1 MYRYLLRK
9 KGYCVLFAALL
20 VANCVAGP
28 LFSLV
33 MSALVDCAGKNAEVL
48 FRTLLGGIGYAVIY
62 NLVALSYRCMKTW
75 ILTDARYFLKR
86 DIFAA
91 LMNRSVADFDAGSSA
106 EYMNELSNNLNQFEN
121 VYWGNHLHLFECLMS
136 FIAAAAICISLQPLL
151 LVLMLFLALLSMGV
165 TRLTTSPLEKSMEN
179 FAKSAEAY
187 TGEIRDDFAGFRLIR
202 SYGILPLILRKHD
215 NKNRAMETANRQNIN
230 CRMVCAYAGNFVGL
244 LSTVLVMAM
253 ASYFSLKGMFSA
265 GMVIAFGH
273 LIGQIISPIESM
285 PSIVANFRASRPLEK
300 RFRHLLGENITSR
313 NLLTQTDK
321 NDSMEKGLS
330 REKARP
336 TKEEL
341 SRENALSRRK
351 AHATKDADIPKANG
365 FREEIIL
372 DKLSFRYG
380 ENINVGHPMGQNH
393 PMGQRHPMEK
403 DPSMEENRSMENT
416 PPMQET
422 FSREVLRNLSF
433 RFRAGKHYAV
443 IGKSGCGKS
452 TLLSLLLGYYP
463 NYSGSIRYDGVEL
476 RELTREYLGNTVA
489 YVSQDTFLFQD
500 TIQNNITLYHEEYTP
515 QEIEAA
521 LEQAG
526 LKELVDSLPEGLSA
540 MVEENGKN
548 FSGGE
553 KQRLS
558 LARALLRKSRVLLLD
573 EFTANL
579 DKETAEKIEAQ
590 VMGLKDC
597 LIITV
602 THRLTPDMLSR
613 YDGILDLTQ
622 AGNGAV

>member
-75 ILTDARYFLKR
+75 ILTDARYSLKR
-86 DIFAA
+86 DIFTA

-165 TRLTTSPLEKSMEN
+165 TRLTTSPLEKSMES
-179 FAKSAEAY
+179 FAKSAESY

-202 SYGILPLILRKHD
+202 SYGILPHILRKHD

-313 NLLTQTDK
+313 NLLIQT
-321 NDSMEKGLS
+321 LS
-330 REKARP
+330 
-336 TKEEL
+336 
-341 SRENALSRRK
+341 
-351 AHATKDADIPKANG
+351 TKDADIPKANG

-372 DKLSFRYG
+372 DKLSFRY
-380 ENINVGHPMGQNH
+380 
-393 PMGQRHPMEK
+393 
-403 DPSMEENRSMENT
+403 
-416 PPMQET
+416 ET
-422 FSREVLRNLSF
+422 LSREVLRNLSF
-433 RFRAGKHYAV
+433 RFRTGKHYAV

-452 TLLSLLLGYYP
+452 TLLSLLLGHYP

-515 QEIEAA
+515 QEIEAV

-526 LKELVDSLPEGLSA
+526 LKGLVDSLPEGLSA

-553 KQRLS
+553 KQRFS

-579 DKETAEKIEAQ
+579 DKETAEKIEEQ

-602 THRLTPDMLSR
+602 THRLTPDMHSR

-622 AGNGAV
+622 TGNGAVL

>member
-75 ILTDARYFLKR
+75 ILTDARYSLKR
-86 DIFAA
+86 DIFTA

-121 VYWGNHLHLFECLMS
+121 VYWSNHLHLFECLMS

-165 TRLTTSPLEKSMEN
+165 TRLTTSPLEKSMES
-179 FAKSAEAY
+179 FAKSAESY

-202 SYGILPLILRKHD
+202 SYGILPHILRKHD

-253 ASYFSLKGMFSA
+253 ASYFSLKGMFSV

-313 NLLTQTDK
+313 NLLIQT
-321 NDSMEKGLS
+321 LS
-330 REKARP
+330 
-336 TKEEL
+336 
-341 SRENALSRRK
+341 
-351 AHATKDADIPKANG
+351 TKDADIPKANG

-380 ENINVGHPMGQNH
+380 ENINEEDTIGQN
-393 PMGQRHPMEK
+393 
-403 DPSMEENRSMENT
+403 
-416 PPMQET
+416 PPRQET

-433 RFRAGKHYAV
+433 RFRTGKHYAV

-579 DKETAEKIEAQ
+579 DKETAEKIEEQ

>member
-9 KGYCVLFAALL
+9 KGYCLLFAALL
-20 VANCVAGP
+20 VTNCVAGP

-62 NLVALSYRCMKTW
+62 NLLALSYRCMKTW
-75 ILTDARYFLKR
+75 ILTDARYSLKR

-121 VYWGNHLHLFECLMS
+121 VYWSNHLHLFECLIS

-165 TRLTTSPLEKSMEN
+165 TRLTTSPLEKSMES
-179 FAKSAEAY
+179 FAESAKAY

-313 NLLTQTDK
+313 NLLIQT
-321 NDSMEKGLS
+321 LS
-330 REKARP
+330 
-336 TKEEL
+336 
-341 SRENALSRRK
+341 
-351 AHATKDADIPKANG
+351 TKDADIPKANG

-372 DKLSFRYG
+372 DKLSFRY
-380 ENINVGHPMGQNH
+380 
-393 PMGQRHPMEK
+393 
-403 DPSMEENRSMENT
+403 
-416 PPMQET
+416 ET
-422 FSREVLRNLSF
+422 LSREVLRNLSF
-433 RFRAGKHYAV
+433 RFRTGKHYAV

-452 TLLSLLLGYYP
+452 TLLSLLLGHYP

-553 KQRLS
+553 KQRFS

-579 DKETAEKIEAQ
+579 DKETAEKIEEQ

-602 THRLTPDMLSR
+602 THRLTPDMHSR

-622 AGNGAV
+622 TGNGAVL

>member
-1 MYRYLLRK
+1 M
-9 KGYCVLFAALL
+9 
-20 VANCVAGP
+20 
-28 LFSLV
+28 
-33 MSALVDCAGKNAEVL
+33 
-48 FRTLLGGIGYAVIY
+48 
-62 NLVALSYRCMKTW
+62 
-75 ILTDARYFLKR
+75 
-86 DIFAA
+86 
-91 LMNRSVADFDAGSSA
+91 
-106 EYMNELSNNLNQFEN
+106 
-121 VYWGNHLHLFECLMS
+121 
-136 FIAAAAICISLQPLL
+136 
-151 LVLMLFLALLSMGV
+151 
-165 TRLTTSPLEKSMEN
+165 
-179 FAKSAEAY
+179 
-187 TGEIRDDFAGFRLIR
+187 
-202 SYGILPLILRKHD
+202 
-215 NKNRAMETANRQNIN
+215 
-230 CRMVCAYAGNFVGL
+230 GL

-253 ASYFSLKGMFSA
+253 ASYFSLKGMFSV

-300 RFRHLLGENITSR
+300 RFRHLLEENITTR
-313 NLLTQTDK
+313 NLLPRTDK
-321 NDSMEKGLS
+321 NASKEKGLS
-330 REKARP
+330 KEKARP
-336 TKEEL
+336 TKEEP

-351 AHATKDADIPKANG
+351 AHDTKDADIPKANG

-380 ENINVGHPMGQNH
+380 ENINEEDTIGQN
-393 PMGQRHPMEK
+393 
-403 DPSMEENRSMENT
+403 
-416 PPMQET
+416 PPRQET

-433 RFRAGKHYAV
+433 RFRTGKHYAV

-579 DKETAEKIEAQ
+579 DKETAEKIEEQ

>member
-9 KGYCVLFAALL
+9 KGYCLLFAALL

-62 NLVALSYRCMKTW
+62 NLLALSYRCMKTW
-75 ILTDARYFLKR
+75 ILTDARYSLKR

-121 VYWGNHLHLFECLMS
+121 VYWSNHLHLFECLMS

-165 TRLTTSPLEKSMEN
+165 TRLTTSPLEKSMES
-179 FAKSAEAY
+179 FAESAKAY

-253 ASYFSLKGMFSA
+253 ASYFSLKGMFSV

-313 NLLTQTDK
+313 NLLIQT
-321 NDSMEKGLS
+321 LS
-330 REKARP
+330 
-336 TKEEL
+336 
-341 SRENALSRRK
+341 
-351 AHATKDADIPKANG
+351 TKDADIPKANG

-372 DKLSFRYG
+372 DKLSFRY
-380 ENINVGHPMGQNH
+380 
-393 PMGQRHPMEK
+393 
-403 DPSMEENRSMENT
+403 
-416 PPMQET
+416 ET
-422 FSREVLRNLSF
+422 LSREVLRNLSF
-433 RFRAGKHYAV
+433 RFRTGKHYAV

-452 TLLSLLLGYYP
+452 TLLSLLLGHYP

-579 DKETAEKIEAQ
+579 DKETAEKIEEQ

-602 THRLTPDMLSR
+602 THRLTPDMHSR

-622 AGNGAV
+622 TGNGAVL

>member
-62 NLVALSYRCMKTW
+62 NLLALSYRCMKTW
-75 ILTDARYFLKR
+75 ILTDARYSLKR

-121 VYWGNHLHLFECLMS
+121 VYWSNHLHLFECLMS

-165 TRLTTSPLEKSMEN
+165 TRLTTSPLEKSMES
-179 FAKSAEAY
+179 FAESAKAY

-313 NLLTQTDK
+313 NLLIQT
-321 NDSMEKGLS
+321 LS
-330 REKARP
+330 
-336 TKEEL
+336 
-341 SRENALSRRK
+341 
-351 AHATKDADIPKANG
+351 TKDADIPKANG

-372 DKLSFRYG
+372 DKLSFRY
-380 ENINVGHPMGQNH
+380 
-393 PMGQRHPMEK
+393 
-403 DPSMEENRSMENT
+403 
-416 PPMQET
+416 ET
-422 FSREVLRNLSF
+422 LSREVLRNLSF
-433 RFRAGKHYAV
+433 RFRTGKHYAV

-452 TLLSLLLGYYP
+452 TLLSLLLGHYP

-515 QEIEAA
+515 QEIEAV

-526 LKELVDSLPEGLSA
+526 LKGLVDSLPEGLSA

-553 KQRLS
+553 KQRFS

-602 THRLTPDMLSR
+602 THRLTPDMHSR

-622 AGNGAV
+622 TGNGAVL

>member
-9 KGYCVLFAALL
+9 KGYCLLFAALL
-20 VANCVAGP
+20 VTNGAAGP

-62 NLVALSYRCMKTW
+62 NLLALSYRCMKTW
-75 ILTDARYFLKR
+75 ILTDARYSLKR

-121 VYWGNHLHLFECLMS
+121 VYWSNHLHLFECLIS

-165 TRLTTSPLEKSMEN
+165 TRLTTSPLEKSMES
-179 FAKSAEAY
+179 FAESAKAY

-253 ASYFSLKGMFSA
+253 ASYFSLKGMFSV

-300 RFRHLLGENITSR
+300 RFRHLLGEYITTR

-330 REKARP
+330 KEKARP
-336 TKEEL
+336 TKEEP

-351 AHATKDADIPKANG
+351 AHDTKDADLPKANG

-380 ENINVGHPMGQNH
+380 ENINEEDTIGQN
-393 PMGQRHPMEK
+393 
-403 DPSMEENRSMENT
+403 
-416 PPMQET
+416 PPRQEPL
-422 FSREVLRNLSF
+422 SREVLRNLSF
-433 RFRAGKHYAV
+433 RFRTGKHYAV

-452 TLLSLLLGYYP
+452 TLLSLLLGHYP

-579 DKETAEKIEAQ
+579 DKETAEKIEEQ

-622 AGNGAV
+622 AGNDAV

>member
-62 NLVALSYRCMKTW
+62 NLLALSYRCMKTW
-75 ILTDARYFLKR
+75 ILTDARYSLKR

-121 VYWGNHLHLFECLMS
+121 VYWSNHLHLFECLIS

-165 TRLTTSPLEKSMEN
+165 TRLTTSPLEKSMES
-179 FAKSAEAY
+179 FAESAKAY

-253 ASYFSLKGMFSA
+253 ASYFSLKGMFSV

-313 NLLTQTDK
+313 NLLIQT
-321 NDSMEKGLS
+321 LS
-330 REKARP
+330 
-336 TKEEL
+336 
-341 SRENALSRRK
+341 
-351 AHATKDADIPKANG
+351 TKDADIPKANG

-372 DKLSFRYG
+372 DKLSFRY
-380 ENINVGHPMGQNH
+380 
-393 PMGQRHPMEK
+393 
-403 DPSMEENRSMENT
+403 
-416 PPMQET
+416 ET
-422 FSREVLRNLSF
+422 LSREVLRNLSF
-433 RFRAGKHYAV
+433 RFRTGKHYAV

-452 TLLSLLLGYYP
+452 TLLSLLLGHYP

-579 DKETAEKIEAQ
+579 DKETAEKIEEQ

-602 THRLTPDMLSR
+602 THRLTPDMHSR

-622 AGNGAV
+622 TGNGAVL

>member
-62 NLVALSYRCMKTW
+62 NLLALSYRCMKTW
-75 ILTDARYFLKR
+75 ILTDARYSLKR

-121 VYWGNHLHLFECLMS
+121 VYWSNHLHLFECLIS

-165 TRLTTSPLEKSMEN
+165 TRLTTSPLEKSMDG
-179 FAKSAEAY
+179 FAKSAESY

-253 ASYFSLKGMFSA
+253 ASYFSLKGMFSV

-351 AHATKDADIPKANG
+351 AHDTKEADIPKANG

-372 DKLSFRYG
+372 DRLSFRYG
-380 ENINVGHPMGQNH
+380 ENINEEHTMGQN
-393 PMGQRHPMEK
+393 
-403 DPSMEENRSMENT
+403 
-416 PPMQET
+416 PPRQET
-422 FSREVLRNLSF
+422 LSREVLRNLSF

-526 LKELVDSLPEGLSA
+526 LKELVDSLPEGLST

-622 AGNGAV
+622 AGNGAL

>member
-62 NLVALSYRCMKTW
+62 NLLALSYRCMKTW
-75 ILTDARYFLKR
+75 ILTDARYSLKR

-121 VYWGNHLHLFECLMS
+121 VYWSNHLHLFECLIS

-165 TRLTTSPLEKSMEN
+165 TRLTTSPLEKSMDG
-179 FAKSAEAY
+179 FAKSAESY

-313 NLLTQTDK
+313 NLLIQT
-321 NDSMEKGLS
+321 LS
-330 REKARP
+330 
-336 TKEEL
+336 
-341 SRENALSRRK
+341 
-351 AHATKDADIPKANG
+351 TKDADIPKANG

-372 DKLSFRYG
+372 DKLSFRY
-380 ENINVGHPMGQNH
+380 
-393 PMGQRHPMEK
+393 
-403 DPSMEENRSMENT
+403 
-416 PPMQET
+416 ET
-422 FSREVLRNLSF
+422 LSREVLRNLSF
-433 RFRAGKHYAV
+433 RFRTGKHYAV

-452 TLLSLLLGYYP
+452 TLLSLLLGHYP

-515 QEIEAA
+515 QEIEAV

-526 LKELVDSLPEGLSA
+526 LKGLVDSLPEGLSA

-553 KQRLS
+553 KQRFS

-579 DKETAEKIEAQ
+579 DKETAEKIEEQ

>member
-1 MYRYLLRK
+1 MHMYRYLLRK
-9 KGYCVLFAALL
+9 KGYCLLFAALL
-20 VANCVAGP
+20 VTNGAAGP

-62 NLVALSYRCMKTW
+62 NLLALSYRCMKTW

-165 TRLTTSPLEKSMEN
+165 TRLTTSPLEKSMES
-179 FAKSAEAY
+179 FAKSAESY

-265 GMVIAFGH
+265 GTVIAFGH

-313 NLLTQTDK
+313 NLLIQT
-321 NDSMEKGLS
+321 LS
-330 REKARP
+330 
-336 TKEEL
+336 
-341 SRENALSRRK
+341 
-351 AHATKDADIPKANG
+351 TKDADIPKANG

-372 DKLSFRYG
+372 DKLSFRY
-380 ENINVGHPMGQNH
+380 
-393 PMGQRHPMEK
+393 
-403 DPSMEENRSMENT
+403 
-416 PPMQET
+416 ET
-422 FSREVLRNLSF
+422 LSREVLRNLSF
-433 RFRAGKHYAV
+433 RFRTGKHYAV

-452 TLLSLLLGYYP
+452 TLLSLLLGHYP

-476 RELTREYLGNTVA
+476 RDLTREYLGNTVA

-515 QEIEAA
+515 QEIEAV

-526 LKELVDSLPEGLSA
+526 LKGLVDSLPEGLSA

-553 KQRLS
+553 KQRFS

-579 DKETAEKIEAQ
+579 DKETAEKIEEQ

-602 THRLTPDMLSR
+602 THRLTPDMHSR

-622 AGNGAV
+622 TRNGAVL

>member
-9 KGYCVLFAALL
+9 KGYCLLFAALL
-20 VANCVAGP
+20 VTNGAAGP

-62 NLVALSYRCMKTW
+62 NLLALSYRCMKTW

-165 TRLTTSPLEKSMEN
+165 TRLTTSPLEKSMES
-179 FAKSAEAY
+179 FAKSAESY

-265 GMVIAFGH
+265 GTVIAFGH

-313 NLLTQTDK
+313 NLLIQT
-321 NDSMEKGLS
+321 LS
-330 REKARP
+330 
-336 TKEEL
+336 
-341 SRENALSRRK
+341 
-351 AHATKDADIPKANG
+351 TKDADIPKANG

-372 DKLSFRYG
+372 DKLSFRY
-380 ENINVGHPMGQNH
+380 
-393 PMGQRHPMEK
+393 
-403 DPSMEENRSMENT
+403 
-416 PPMQET
+416 ET
-422 FSREVLRNLSF
+422 LSREVLRNLSF
-433 RFRAGKHYAV
+433 RFRTGKHYAV

-452 TLLSLLLGYYP
+452 TLLSLLLGHYP

-515 QEIEAA
+515 QEIEAV

-526 LKELVDSLPEGLSA
+526 LKGLVDSLPEGLSA

>member
-62 NLVALSYRCMKTW
+62 NLLALSYRCMKTW
-75 ILTDARYFLKR
+75 ILTDARYSLKR

-121 VYWGNHLHLFECLMS
+121 VYWSNHLHLFECLMS

-165 TRLTTSPLEKSMEN
+165 TRLTTSPLEKSMES
-179 FAKSAEAY
+179 FAESAKAY

-313 NLLTQTDK
+313 NLLIQT
-321 NDSMEKGLS
+321 LS
-330 REKARP
+330 
-336 TKEEL
+336 
-341 SRENALSRRK
+341 
-351 AHATKDADIPKANG
+351 TKDADIPKANG

-372 DKLSFRYG
+372 DKLSFRY
-380 ENINVGHPMGQNH
+380 
-393 PMGQRHPMEK
+393 
-403 DPSMEENRSMENT
+403 
-416 PPMQET
+416 ET
-422 FSREVLRNLSF
+422 LSREVLRNLSF
-433 RFRAGKHYAV
+433 RFRTGKHYAV

-452 TLLSLLLGYYP
+452 TLLSLLLGHYP

-515 QEIEAA
+515 QEIEAV

-526 LKELVDSLPEGLSA
+526 LKGLVDSLPEGLSA

-553 KQRLS
+553 KQRFS

-579 DKETAEKIEAQ
+579 DKETAEKIEEQ

-602 THRLTPDMLSR
+602 THRLTPDMRSR

-622 AGNGAV
+622 AGNGAVL

>member
-62 NLVALSYRCMKTW
+62 NLLALSYRCMKTW
-75 ILTDARYFLKR
+75 ILTDARYSLKR

-121 VYWGNHLHLFECLMS
+121 VYWSNHLHLFECLIS

-165 TRLTTSPLEKSMEN
+165 TRLTTSPLEKSMDG
-179 FAKSAEAY
+179 FAKSAESY

-300 RFRHLLGENITSR
+300 RFRHLLGENITTR
-313 NLLTQTDK
+313 NLLTQT
-321 NDSMEKGLS
+321 LS
-330 REKARP
+330 
-336 TKEEL
+336 
-341 SRENALSRRK
+341 
-351 AHATKDADIPKANG
+351 TKDADIPKANG

-372 DKLSFRYG
+372 DKLSFRY
-380 ENINVGHPMGQNH
+380 
-393 PMGQRHPMEK
+393 
-403 DPSMEENRSMENT
+403 
-416 PPMQET
+416 ET
-422 FSREVLRNLSF
+422 LSREVLRNLSF
-433 RFRAGKHYAV
+433 RFRTGKHYAV

-452 TLLSLLLGYYP
+452 TLLSLLLGHYP

-515 QEIEAA
+515 QEIEAV

-526 LKELVDSLPEGLSA
+526 LKGLVDSLPEGLSA

-553 KQRLS
+553 KQRFS

-579 DKETAEKIEAQ
+579 DKETAEKIEEQ

-602 THRLTPDMLSR
+602 THRLTPDMHSR

-622 AGNGAV
+622 TGNGAVL

>member
-9 KGYCVLFAALL
+9 KGYCLLFAALL
-20 VANCVAGP
+20 VTNGAAGP

-62 NLVALSYRCMKTW
+62 NLLALSYRCMKTW
-75 ILTDARYFLKR
+75 ILTDARYSLKR

-121 VYWGNHLHLFECLMS
+121 VYWSNHLHLFECLIS

-165 TRLTTSPLEKSMEN
+165 TRLTTSPLEKSMES
-179 FAKSAEAY
+179 FAESAKAY

-253 ASYFSLKGMFSA
+253 ASYFSLKGMLSA

-313 NLLTQTDK
+313 NLLIQT
-321 NDSMEKGLS
+321 LS
-330 REKARP
+330 
-336 TKEEL
+336 
-341 SRENALSRRK
+341 
-351 AHATKDADIPKANG
+351 TKDADIPKANG

-372 DKLSFRYG
+372 DKLSFRY
-380 ENINVGHPMGQNH
+380 
-393 PMGQRHPMEK
+393 
-403 DPSMEENRSMENT
+403 
-416 PPMQET
+416 ET
-422 FSREVLRNLSF
+422 LSREVLRNLSF
-433 RFRAGKHYAV
+433 RFRTGKHYAV

-526 LKELVDSLPEGLSA
+526 LKELVDSLPEGLST

-590 VMGLKDC
+590 VIGLKDC

>member
-9 KGYCVLFAALL
+9 KGYCLLFAALL
-20 VANCVAGP
+20 VTNGAAGP

-62 NLVALSYRCMKTW
+62 NLLALSYRCMKTW
-75 ILTDARYFLKR
+75 ILTDARYSLKR

-121 VYWGNHLHLFECLMS
+121 VYWSNHLHLFECLIS

-165 TRLTTSPLEKSMEN
+165 TRLTTSPLEKSMES
-179 FAKSAEAY
+179 FAESAKAY

-253 ASYFSLKGMFSA
+253 ASYFSLKGMFSV

-313 NLLTQTDK
+313 NLLIQT
-321 NDSMEKGLS
+321 LS
-330 REKARP
+330 
-336 TKEEL
+336 
-341 SRENALSRRK
+341 
-351 AHATKDADIPKANG
+351 TKDADIPKANG

-372 DKLSFRYG
+372 DKLSFRY
-380 ENINVGHPMGQNH
+380 
-393 PMGQRHPMEK
+393 
-403 DPSMEENRSMENT
+403 
-416 PPMQET
+416 ET
-422 FSREVLRNLSF
+422 LSREVLRNLSF
-433 RFRAGKHYAV
+433 RFRTGKHYAV

-452 TLLSLLLGYYP
+452 TLLSLLLGHYP

-515 QEIEAA
+515 QEIEAV

-558 LARALLRKSRVLLLD
+558 LARALLKKSRVLLLD

-622 AGNGAV
+622 AGNDAV

>member
-9 KGYCVLFAALL
+9 KGYCVLFAVLL
-20 VANCVAGP
+20 VTSGVAGP
-28 LFSLV
+28 LFSLI
-33 MSALVDCAGKNAEVL
+33 MSALVDCAGRNAEEL

-62 NLVALSYRCMKTW
+62 NILALSYRCMKTW
-75 ILTDARYFLKR
+75 ILTDARYSLKR

-91 LMNRSVADFDAGSSA
+91 IMNRSVADFDAGSSA

-121 VYWGNHLHLFECLMS
+121 VYWGNHLHLLECLMS

-165 TRLTTSPLEKSMEN
+165 TRLTTSPLEKSMES
-179 FAKSAEAY
+179 FANSAEAY
-187 TGEIRDDFAGFRLIR
+187 TGEIRDDFAGFRLVR
-202 SYGILPLILRKHD
+202 SFGILSLILRKHD
-215 NKNRAMETANRQNIN
+215 NKNRAMETANRQNTN

-265 GMVIAFGH
+265 GTVIAFGH

-285 PSIVANFRASRPLEK
+285 PSIVANFRAARPLKK
-300 RFRHLLGENITSR
+300 RFRHLLGGNITSR
-313 NLLTQTDK
+313 NLLTQAGK
-321 NDSMEKGLS
+321 NDS
-330 REKARP
+330 
-336 TKEEL
+336 TEE
-341 SRENALSRRK
+341 EPD
-351 AHATKDADIPKANG
+351 TFFPKSNG

-372 DKLSFRYG
+372 DELSFRYG
-380 ENINVGHPMGQNH
+380 ENINDEYPMA
-393 PMGQRHPMEK
+393 
-403 DPSMEENRSMENT
+403 ENYPTESDNPPRQENL
-416 PPMQET
+416 
-422 FSREVLRNLSF
+422 SREVLRNLSF
-433 RFRAGKHYAV
+433 RFRAGQHYAV

-452 TLLSLLLGYYP
+452 TLLFLLLGYYP

-500 TIQNNITLYHEEYTP
+500 TIQNNITLYHEEYTL
-515 QEIEAA
+515 QEINAA
-521 LEQAG
+521 LKQAG
-526 LKELVDSLPEGLSA
+526 LKELVDSLPEGLST

-558 LARALLRKSRVLLLD
+558 LARALLGKSRILLLD

-579 DKETAEKIEAQ
+579 DKETAERIEAQ

-597 LIITV
+597 LVITV
-602 THRLTPDMLSR
+602 THRLTPDMHSR

-622 AGNGAV
+622 AGNFSF

>member
-9 KGYCVLFAALL
+9 KGYCLLFAALL
-20 VANCVAGP
+20 VTNGAAGP

-62 NLVALSYRCMKTW
+62 NLLALSYRCMKTW
-75 ILTDARYFLKR
+75 ILTDARYSLKR

-121 VYWGNHLHLFECLMS
+121 VYWSNHLHLFECLIS

-165 TRLTTSPLEKSMEN
+165 TRLTTSPLEKSMES
-179 FAKSAEAY
+179 FAESAKAY

-253 ASYFSLKGMFSA
+253 ASYFSLKGMLSA

-313 NLLTQTDK
+313 NLLIQT
-321 NDSMEKGLS
+321 LS
-330 REKARP
+330 
-336 TKEEL
+336 
-341 SRENALSRRK
+341 
-351 AHATKDADIPKANG
+351 TKDADIPKANG

-372 DKLSFRYG
+372 DKLSFRY
-380 ENINVGHPMGQNH
+380 
-393 PMGQRHPMEK
+393 
-403 DPSMEENRSMENT
+403 
-416 PPMQET
+416 ET
-422 FSREVLRNLSF
+422 LSREVLRNLSF
-433 RFRAGKHYAV
+433 RFRTGKHYAV

-452 TLLSLLLGYYP
+452 TLLSLLLGHYP

-553 KQRLS
+553 KQRFS

-579 DKETAEKIEAQ
+579 DKETAEKIEEQ

>member
-1 MYRYLLRK
+1 MHMYRYLLRK
-9 KGYCVLFAALL
+9 KGYCLLFAALL
-20 VANCVAGP
+20 VTNGAAGP

-62 NLVALSYRCMKTW
+62 NLLALSYRCMKTW

-165 TRLTTSPLEKSMEN
+165 TRLTTSPLEKSMES
-179 FAKSAEAY
+179 FAKSAESY

-265 GMVIAFGH
+265 GTVIAFGH

-313 NLLTQTDK
+313 NLLIQT
-321 NDSMEKGLS
+321 LS
-330 REKARP
+330 
-336 TKEEL
+336 
-341 SRENALSRRK
+341 
-351 AHATKDADIPKANG
+351 TKDADIPKANG

-372 DKLSFRYG
+372 DKLSFRY
-380 ENINVGHPMGQNH
+380 
-393 PMGQRHPMEK
+393 
-403 DPSMEENRSMENT
+403 
-416 PPMQET
+416 ET
-422 FSREVLRNLSF
+422 LSREVLRNLSF
-433 RFRAGKHYAV
+433 RFRTGKHYAV

-452 TLLSLLLGYYP
+452 TLLSLLLGHYP

-515 QEIEAA
+515 QEIEAV

-526 LKELVDSLPEGLSA
+526 LKGLVDSLPEGLSA

-553 KQRLS
+553 KQRFS

-579 DKETAEKIEAQ
+579 DKETAEKIEEQ

-602 THRLTPDMLSR
+602 THRLTPDMHSR

-622 AGNGAV
+622 TRNGAVL

>member
-1 MYRYLLRK
+1 MHMYRYLLRK

-62 NLVALSYRCMKTW
+62 NLLALSYRCMKTW
-75 ILTDARYFLKR
+75 ILTDARYSLKR

-121 VYWGNHLHLFECLMS
+121 VYWSNHLHLFECLMS

-165 TRLTTSPLEKSMEN
+165 TRLTTSPLEKSMES
-179 FAKSAEAY
+179 FAESAKAY

-313 NLLTQTDK
+313 NLLIQT
-321 NDSMEKGLS
+321 LS
-330 REKARP
+330 
-336 TKEEL
+336 
-341 SRENALSRRK
+341 
-351 AHATKDADIPKANG
+351 TKDADIPKANG

-372 DKLSFRYG
+372 DKLSFRY
-380 ENINVGHPMGQNH
+380 
-393 PMGQRHPMEK
+393 
-403 DPSMEENRSMENT
+403 
-416 PPMQET
+416 ET
-422 FSREVLRNLSF
+422 LSREVLRNLSF
-433 RFRAGKHYAV
+433 RFRTGKHYAV

-452 TLLSLLLGYYP
+452 TLLSLLLGHYP

-553 KQRLS
+553 KQRFS

-579 DKETAEKIEAQ
+579 DKETAEKIEEQ

-602 THRLTPDMLSR
+602 THRLTPDMHSR

-622 AGNGAV
+622 TGNGAVL

>member
-9 KGYCVLFAALL
+9 KGYCLLFAALL
-20 VANCVAGP
+20 VTNGAAGP

-62 NLVALSYRCMKTW
+62 NLLALSYRCMKTW

-165 TRLTTSPLEKSMEN
+165 TRLTTSPLEKSMES
-179 FAKSAEAY
+179 FAKSAESY

-313 NLLTQTDK
+313 NLLIQT
-321 NDSMEKGLS
+321 LS
-330 REKARP
+330 
-336 TKEEL
+336 
-341 SRENALSRRK
+341 
-351 AHATKDADIPKANG
+351 TKDADIPKANG

-372 DKLSFRYG
+372 DKLSFRY
-380 ENINVGHPMGQNH
+380 
-393 PMGQRHPMEK
+393 
-403 DPSMEENRSMENT
+403 
-416 PPMQET
+416 ET
-422 FSREVLRNLSF
+422 LSREVLRNLSF
-433 RFRAGKHYAV
+433 RFRTGKHYAV

-452 TLLSLLLGYYP
+452 TLLSLLLGHYP

-515 QEIEAA
+515 QEIEAV

-526 LKELVDSLPEGLSA
+526 LKGLVDSLPEGLSA

-553 KQRLS
+553 KQRFS

-579 DKETAEKIEAQ
+579 DKETAEKIEEQ
-590 VMGLKDC
+590 VMGLCSCEIKK
-597 LIITV
+597 
-602 THRLTPDMLSR
+602 
-613 YDGILDLTQ
+613 
-622 AGNGAV
+622 

>member
-9 KGYCVLFAALL
+9 KGYCLLFAALL
-20 VANCVAGP
+20 VTNCVAGP

-62 NLVALSYRCMKTW
+62 NLLALSYRCMKTW
-75 ILTDARYFLKR
+75 ILTDARYSLKR

-121 VYWGNHLHLFECLMS
+121 VYWSNHLHLFECLMS

-165 TRLTTSPLEKSMEN
+165 TRLTTSPLEKSMES
-179 FAKSAEAY
+179 FAESAKAY

-313 NLLTQTDK
+313 NLLIQT
-321 NDSMEKGLS
+321 LS
-330 REKARP
+330 
-336 TKEEL
+336 
-341 SRENALSRRK
+341 
-351 AHATKDADIPKANG
+351 TKDADIPKANG

-380 ENINVGHPMGQNH
+380 ENINEEDTMEQN
-393 PMGQRHPMEK
+393 PPME
-403 DPSMEENRSMENT
+403 
-416 PPMQET
+416 ET
-422 FSREVLRNLSF
+422 FSREVIRNLFF

-452 TLLSLLLGYYP
+452 TLLSLLLGHYP

-515 QEIEAA
+515 QEIEAV

-526 LKELVDSLPEGLSA
+526 LKGLVDSLPEGLSA

-553 KQRLS
+553 KQRFS

-602 THRLTPDMLSR
+602 THRLTPDMHSR

-622 AGNGAV
+622 TGNGAVL

>member
-75 ILTDARYFLKR
+75 ILTDARYSLKR

-121 VYWGNHLHLFECLMS
+121 VYWSNHLHLFECLIS

-165 TRLTTSPLEKSMEN
+165 TRLTTSPLEKSMDG
-179 FAKSAEAY
+179 FAKSAESY

-313 NLLTQTDK
+313 NLLTRTDK
-321 NDSMEKGLS
+321 NDFMEKGLS
-330 REKARP
+330 KEKARP
-336 TKEEL
+336 TKEEP
-341 SRENALSRRK
+341 SRENTLSRRK
-351 AHATKDADIPKANG
+351 AHDTKDADIPKANG

-372 DKLSFRYG
+372 DKLSFRY
-380 ENINVGHPMGQNH
+380 
-393 PMGQRHPMEK
+393 
-403 DPSMEENRSMENT
+403 
-416 PPMQET
+416 ET
-422 FSREVLRNLSF
+422 LSREVLRNLSF
-433 RFRAGKHYAV
+433 RFRTGKHYAV

-622 AGNGAV
+622 AGNGAL

>member
-9 KGYCVLFAALL
+9 KGYCLLFAALL
-20 VANCVAGP
+20 VTNGAAGP

-62 NLVALSYRCMKTW
+62 NLLALSYRCMKTW
-75 ILTDARYFLKR
+75 ILTDARYSLKR

-121 VYWGNHLHLFECLMS
+121 VYWSNHLHLFECLIS

-165 TRLTTSPLEKSMEN
+165 TRLTTSPLEKSMDG
-179 FAKSAEAY
+179 FAKSAESY

-313 NLLTQTDK
+313 NLLIQT
-321 NDSMEKGLS
+321 LS
-330 REKARP
+330 
-336 TKEEL
+336 
-341 SRENALSRRK
+341 
-351 AHATKDADIPKANG
+351 TKDADIPKANG

-372 DKLSFRYG
+372 DKLSFRY
-380 ENINVGHPMGQNH
+380 
-393 PMGQRHPMEK
+393 
-403 DPSMEENRSMENT
+403 
-416 PPMQET
+416 ET
-422 FSREVLRNLSF
+422 LSREVLRNLSF
-433 RFRAGKHYAV
+433 RFRTGKHYAV

-452 TLLSLLLGYYP
+452 TLLSLLLGHYP

-515 QEIEAA
+515 QEIEAV

-526 LKELVDSLPEGLSA
+526 LKGLVDSLPEGLSA

-553 KQRLS
+553 KQRFS

-579 DKETAEKIEAQ
+579 DKETAEKIEEQ

-602 THRLTPDMLSR
+602 THRLTPDMHSR

-622 AGNGAV
+622 TGNGAVL

>member
-1 MYRYLLRK
+1 MHMYRYLLRK

-62 NLVALSYRCMKTW
+62 NLLALSYRCMKTW
-75 ILTDARYFLKR
+75 ILTDARYSLKR

-121 VYWGNHLHLFECLMS
+121 VYWSNHLHLFECLMS

-165 TRLTTSPLEKSMEN
+165 TRLTTSPLEKSMES
-179 FAKSAEAY
+179 FAESAKAY

-313 NLLTQTDK
+313 NLLIQT
-321 NDSMEKGLS
+321 LS
-330 REKARP
+330 
-336 TKEEL
+336 
-341 SRENALSRRK
+341 
-351 AHATKDADIPKANG
+351 TKDADIPKANG

-372 DKLSFRYG
+372 DKLSFRY
-380 ENINVGHPMGQNH
+380 
-393 PMGQRHPMEK
+393 
-403 DPSMEENRSMENT
+403 
-416 PPMQET
+416 ET
-422 FSREVLRNLSF
+422 LSREVLRNLSF
-433 RFRAGKHYAV
+433 RFRTGKHYAV

-452 TLLSLLLGYYP
+452 TLLSLLLGHYP

-515 QEIEAA
+515 QEIEAV

-526 LKELVDSLPEGLSA
+526 LKGLVDSLPEGLSA

-553 KQRLS
+553 KQRFS

-579 DKETAEKIEAQ
+579 DKETAEKIEEQ

-602 THRLTPDMLSR
+602 THRLTPDMHSR

-622 AGNGAV
+622 AGNGAVL

>member
-1 MYRYLLRK
+1 MHMYRYLLRK
-9 KGYCVLFAALL
+9 KGYCLLFAALL
-20 VANCVAGP
+20 VTNGAAGP

-62 NLVALSYRCMKTW
+62 NLLALSYRCMKTW
-75 ILTDARYFLKR
+75 ILTDARYSLKR

-121 VYWGNHLHLFECLMS
+121 VYWSNHLHLFECLIS

-165 TRLTTSPLEKSMEN
+165 TRLTTSPLEKSMES
-179 FAKSAEAY
+179 FAESAKAY

-253 ASYFSLKGMFSA
+253 ASYFSLKGMLSA

-313 NLLTQTDK
+313 NLLIQT
-321 NDSMEKGLS
+321 LS
-330 REKARP
+330 
-336 TKEEL
+336 
-341 SRENALSRRK
+341 
-351 AHATKDADIPKANG
+351 TKDADIPKANG

-372 DKLSFRYG
+372 DKLSFRY
-380 ENINVGHPMGQNH
+380 
-393 PMGQRHPMEK
+393 
-403 DPSMEENRSMENT
+403 
-416 PPMQET
+416 ET
-422 FSREVLRNLSF
+422 LSREVLRNLSF
-433 RFRAGKHYAV
+433 RFRTGKHYAV

-452 TLLSLLLGYYP
+452 TLLSLLLGHYP

-515 QEIEAA
+515 QEIEAV

-526 LKELVDSLPEGLSA
+526 LKGLVDSLPEGLSA

-553 KQRLS
+553 KQRFS

-579 DKETAEKIEAQ
+579 DKETAEKIEEQ

-602 THRLTPDMLSR
+602 THRLTPDVHSR

-622 AGNGAV
+622 TGNGAVL

>member
-9 KGYCVLFAALL
+9 KGYCLLFAALL
-20 VANCVAGP
+20 VTNGAAGP

-62 NLVALSYRCMKTW
+62 NLLALSYRCMKTW
-75 ILTDARYFLKR
+75 ILTDARYSLKR

-121 VYWGNHLHLFECLMS
+121 VYWSNHLHLFECLIS

-165 TRLTTSPLEKSMEN
+165 TRLTTSPLEKSMES
-179 FAKSAEAY
+179 FAESAKAY

-253 ASYFSLKGMFSA
+253 ASYFSLKGMFSV

-313 NLLTQTDK
+313 NLLIQT
-321 NDSMEKGLS
+321 LS
-330 REKARP
+330 
-336 TKEEL
+336 
-341 SRENALSRRK
+341 
-351 AHATKDADIPKANG
+351 TKDADIPKANG

-372 DKLSFRYG
+372 DKLSFRY
-380 ENINVGHPMGQNH
+380 
-393 PMGQRHPMEK
+393 
-403 DPSMEENRSMENT
+403 
-416 PPMQET
+416 ET
-422 FSREVLRNLSF
+422 LSREVLRNLSF
-433 RFRAGKHYAV
+433 RFRTGKHYAV

-452 TLLSLLLGYYP
+452 TLLSLLLGHYP

-526 LKELVDSLPEGLSA
+526 LKELVDSLPEGLST

-553 KQRLS
+553 KQRFS

-579 DKETAEKIEAQ
+579 DKETAEKIEEQ

>member
-300 RFRHLLGENITSR
+300 RFRHLLGENITTR
-313 NLLTQTDK
+313 NLLTQT
-321 NDSMEKGLS
+321 LS
-330 REKARP
+330 
-336 TKEEL
+336 
-341 SRENALSRRK
+341 
-351 AHATKDADIPKANG
+351 TKDADIPKANG

-380 ENINVGHPMGQNH
+380 ENINEEDT
-393 PMGQRHPMEK
+393 MEQ
-403 DPSMEENRSMENT
+403 NT
-416 PPMQET
+416 PRQET

-433 RFRAGKHYAV
+433 RFRTGKHYAV

-579 DKETAEKIEAQ
+579 DKETAEKIEEQ

>member
-62 NLVALSYRCMKTW
+62 NLLALSYRCMKTW
-75 ILTDARYFLKR
+75 ILTDARYSLKR

-121 VYWGNHLHLFECLMS
+121 VYWSNHLHLFECLMS

-165 TRLTTSPLEKSMEN
+165 TRLTTSPLEKSMES
-179 FAKSAEAY
+179 FAESAKAY

-313 NLLTQTDK
+313 NLLIQT
-321 NDSMEKGLS
+321 LS
-330 REKARP
+330 
-336 TKEEL
+336 
-341 SRENALSRRK
+341 
-351 AHATKDADIPKANG
+351 TKDADIPKANG

-372 DKLSFRYG
+372 DKLSFRY
-380 ENINVGHPMGQNH
+380 
-393 PMGQRHPMEK
+393 
-403 DPSMEENRSMENT
+403 
-416 PPMQET
+416 ET
-422 FSREVLRNLSF
+422 LSREVLRNLSF
-433 RFRAGKHYAV
+433 RFRTGKHYAV

-452 TLLSLLLGYYP
+452 TLLSLLLGHYP

-553 KQRLS
+553 KQRFS

-579 DKETAEKIEAQ
+579 DKETAEKIEEQ

-602 THRLTPDMLSR
+602 THRLTPDMHSR

-622 AGNGAV
+622 TGNGAVL

>member
-62 NLVALSYRCMKTW
+62 NLLALSYRCMKTW

-151 LVLMLFLALLSMGV
+151 LVQMLFLALLSMGV
-165 TRLTTSPLEKSMEN
+165 TRLTTSPLEKSMES
-179 FAKSAEAY
+179 FAKSAESY

-215 NKNRAMETANRQNIN
+215 NKNRAMETANRQNTN
-230 CRMVCAYAGNFVGL
+230 CRMICAYAGNFVGL

-313 NLLTQTDK
+313 NLLTRTDK
-321 NDSMEKGLS
+321 NDFMEKGLS
-330 REKARP
+330 SEKACP

-351 AHATKDADIPKANG
+351 AHGTKDADIPKANG

-372 DKLSFRYG
+372 DKLSFRY
-380 ENINVGHPMGQNH
+380 
-393 PMGQRHPMEK
+393 
-403 DPSMEENRSMENT
+403 
-416 PPMQET
+416 ET
-422 FSREVLRNLSF
+422 LSREVLRNLSF
-433 RFRAGKHYAV
+433 RFRTGKHYAV

-515 QEIEAA
+515 QEIKAA

-579 DKETAEKIEAQ
+579 DKETAEKIEKQ
-590 VMGLKDC
+590 VMKLKDC

-622 AGNGAV
+622 AGNGAEL

>member
-62 NLVALSYRCMKTW
+62 NLLALSYRCMKTW

-165 TRLTTSPLEKSMEN
+165 TRLTTSPLEKSMEG
-179 FAKSAEAY
+179 FAKNAEAY

-313 NLLTQTDK
+313 NLLPRTDK
-321 NDSMEKGLS
+321 NDSMEKELS

-351 AHATKDADIPKANG
+351 AHDTKEADIPKANG

-380 ENINVGHPMGQNH
+380 ENINEEDTMEQN
-393 PMGQRHPMEK
+393 PPME
-403 DPSMEENRSMENT
+403 
-416 PPMQET
+416 ET
-422 FSREVLRNLSF
+422 LSREVIRNLSF

-579 DKETAEKIEAQ
+579 DKETAEKIEKQ

>member
-9 KGYCVLFAALL
+9 KGYCLLFAALL
-20 VANCVAGP
+20 VTNGAAGP

-33 MSALVDCAGKNAEVL
+33 MSSLVDCAGKNAEVL

-62 NLVALSYRCMKTW
+62 NLLALSYRCMKTW
-75 ILTDARYFLKR
+75 ILTDARYSLKR

-121 VYWGNHLHLFECLMS
+121 VYWSNHLHLFECLIS

-165 TRLTTSPLEKSMEN
+165 TRLTTSPLEKSMES
-179 FAKSAEAY
+179 FAESAKAY

-253 ASYFSLKGMFSA
+253 ASYFSLKGMFSV

-313 NLLTQTDK
+313 NLLIQT
-321 NDSMEKGLS
+321 LS
-330 REKARP
+330 
-336 TKEEL
+336 
-341 SRENALSRRK
+341 
-351 AHATKDADIPKANG
+351 TKDADIPKANG

-372 DKLSFRYG
+372 DKLSFRY
-380 ENINVGHPMGQNH
+380 
-393 PMGQRHPMEK
+393 
-403 DPSMEENRSMENT
+403 
-416 PPMQET
+416 ET
-422 FSREVLRNLSF
+422 LSREVLRNLSF
-433 RFRAGKHYAV
+433 RFRTGKHYAV

-452 TLLSLLLGYYP
+452 TLLSLLLGHYP

-553 KQRLS
+553 KQRFS

-579 DKETAEKIEAQ
+579 DKETAEKIEEQ

-602 THRLTPDMLSR
+602 THRLTPDVHSR

-622 AGNGAV
+622 TGNGAVL

>member
-1 MYRYLLRK
+1 MHMYRYLLRK
-9 KGYCVLFAALL
+9 KGYCLLFAALL
-20 VANCVAGP
+20 VTNGAAGP

-62 NLVALSYRCMKTW
+62 NLLALSYRCMKTW
-75 ILTDARYFLKR
+75 ILTDARYSLKR

-121 VYWGNHLHLFECLMS
+121 VYWSNHLHLFECLIS

-165 TRLTTSPLEKSMEN
+165 TRLTTSPLEKSMDG
-179 FAKSAEAY
+179 FAKSAESY

-313 NLLTQTDK
+313 NLLIQT
-321 NDSMEKGLS
+321 LS
-330 REKARP
+330 
-336 TKEEL
+336 
-341 SRENALSRRK
+341 
-351 AHATKDADIPKANG
+351 TKDADIPKANG

-372 DKLSFRYG
+372 DKLSFRY
-380 ENINVGHPMGQNH
+380 
-393 PMGQRHPMEK
+393 
-403 DPSMEENRSMENT
+403 
-416 PPMQET
+416 ET
-422 FSREVLRNLSF
+422 LSREVLRNLSF
-433 RFRAGKHYAV
+433 RFRTGKHYAV

-452 TLLSLLLGYYP
+452 TLLSLLLGHYP

-515 QEIEAA
+515 QEIEAV

-526 LKELVDSLPEGLSA
+526 LKGLVDSLPEGLSA

-553 KQRLS
+553 KQRFS

-579 DKETAEKIEAQ
+579 DKETAEKIEEQ

-602 THRLTPDMLSR
+602 THRLTPDMHSR

-622 AGNGAV
+622 TGNGAVL

>member
-1 MYRYLLRK
+1 MHMYRYLLRK
-9 KGYCVLFAALL
+9 KGYCLLFAALL

-62 NLVALSYRCMKTW
+62 NLLALSYRCMKTW
-75 ILTDARYFLKR
+75 ILTDARYSLKR

-121 VYWGNHLHLFECLMS
+121 VYWSNHLHLFECLMS

-165 TRLTTSPLEKSMEN
+165 TRLTTSPLEKSMES
-179 FAKSAEAY
+179 FAESAKAY

-313 NLLTQTDK
+313 NLLIQT
-321 NDSMEKGLS
+321 LS
-330 REKARP
+330 
-336 TKEEL
+336 
-341 SRENALSRRK
+341 
-351 AHATKDADIPKANG
+351 TKDADIPKANG

-372 DKLSFRYG
+372 DKLSFRY
-380 ENINVGHPMGQNH
+380 
-393 PMGQRHPMEK
+393 
-403 DPSMEENRSMENT
+403 
-416 PPMQET
+416 ET
-422 FSREVLRNLSF
+422 LSREVLRNLSF
-433 RFRAGKHYAV
+433 RFRTGKHYAV

-452 TLLSLLLGYYP
+452 TLLSLLLGHYP

-579 DKETAEKIEAQ
+579 DKETAEKIEEQ

-602 THRLTPDMLSR
+602 THRLTPDMHSR

-622 AGNGAV
+622 TGNGAVL

>member
-9 KGYCVLFAALL
+9 KGYCLLFAALL
-20 VANCVAGP
+20 VTNGAAGP

-33 MSALVDCAGKNAEVL
+33 MSSLVDCAGKNAEVL

-62 NLVALSYRCMKTW
+62 NLLALSYRCMKTW
-75 ILTDARYFLKR
+75 ILTDARYSLKR

-165 TRLTTSPLEKSMEN
+165 TRLTTSPLEKSMES
-179 FAKSAEAY
+179 FAKSAESY

-253 ASYFSLKGMFSA
+253 ASYFSLKGMFSV

-313 NLLTQTDK
+313 NLLIQT
-321 NDSMEKGLS
+321 LS
-330 REKARP
+330 
-336 TKEEL
+336 
-341 SRENALSRRK
+341 
-351 AHATKDADIPKANG
+351 TKDADIPKANG

-372 DKLSFRYG
+372 DKLSFRY
-380 ENINVGHPMGQNH
+380 
-393 PMGQRHPMEK
+393 
-403 DPSMEENRSMENT
+403 
-416 PPMQET
+416 ET
-422 FSREVLRNLSF
+422 LSREVLRNLSF
-433 RFRAGKHYAV
+433 RFRTGKHYAV

-452 TLLSLLLGYYP
+452 TLLSLLLGHYP

-526 LKELVDSLPEGLSA
+526 LKELVDSLPEGLST

-553 KQRLS
+553 KQRFS

-579 DKETAEKIEAQ
+579 DKETAEKIEEQ

>member
-33 MSALVDCAGKNAEVL
+33 MSALVDCTGKNAEVL

-75 ILTDARYFLKR
+75 ILTDARYSLKR
-86 DIFAA
+86 DIFTA
-91 LMNRSVADFDAGSSA
+91 LMNRSVADFDAGNSA

-179 FAKSAEAY
+179 FAKSAESY

-313 NLLTQTDK
+313 NLLTQT
-321 NDSMEKGLS
+321 LS
-330 REKARP
+330 
-336 TKEEL
+336 
-341 SRENALSRRK
+341 
-351 AHATKDADIPKANG
+351 TKDADIPKANG

-380 ENINVGHPMGQNH
+380 ENINEEDT
-393 PMGQRHPMEK
+393 MEQ
-403 DPSMEENRSMENT
+403 NT
-416 PPMQET
+416 PRQET

-433 RFRAGKHYAV
+433 RFRTGKHYAV

-579 DKETAEKIEAQ
+579 DKETAEKIEEQ